1 MKILKKL
8 KSLKNVNLIQFIPL
22 IFVVSLVVNSVIG
35 YTEPKAIKTP
45 VTKTQEVE
53 AKSNEKSTTEKDK
66 TASNTSDVDLSK
78 INDGTYEGTGTGFR
92 GKIKVSVTVKGH
104 KITAI
109 RVLSKQDD
117 SAYFNRASS
126 GVIQSILN
134 KQSLKVDMVSGA
146 TYSSKGIIAAVK
158 NALTGEEDTSSAA
171 GAGSSAGKGSAKK
184 LAKAKESGTY
194 KDGTFIGTGKG
205 FRGTVKVAVT
215 IKNNKITK
223 IKVLSKKDDSAYF
236 NRAKSGVISRIIK
249 KQSTNVDTVSGATY
263 SSNGIISA
271 VRNALKKA
279 SVKKTD
285 SSKNKNTSTDSSKE
299 AKLKG
304 TYKDGTY
311 LGTGEGFGGNLTVS
325 VTIKNNRMTKIK
337 VVKNEGDDKTFLDNA
352 KGVITKMLKSQN
364 TDVDVV
370 SGATYSSK
378 GIIEAVKDALGK
390 AKIDNSDK
398 KTETTT
404 ENDKT
409 TETTTEEENHSS
421 TATTEEPKTEVS
433 TEENH
438 IKDGIYKGS
447 ATCRPDDDN
456 DFDAYELSLE
466 VVVKD
471 GKITAIQNVK
481 GSGSNY
487 ITANNGFI
495 KDAKN
500 TIIPKLLAG
509 KSTSEIDTVSGATCS
524 SKAILEAYKN
534 AVSKIK

>member
-8 KSLKNVNLIQFIPL
+8 KSLKNVNLVQFVPL
-22 IFVVSLVVNSVIG
+22 IFVVSLVVNSVTG
-35 YTEPKAIKTP
+35 YVAPKAIETP

-53 AKSNEKSTTEKDK
+53 AKNSEATATEKDK

-92 GKIKVSVTVKGH
+92 GQIKVSVTVKDH

-117 SAYFNRASS
+117 SAYFNRASA
-126 GVIQSILN
+126 GVIQGILN

-146 TYSSKGIIAAVK
+146 TYSSRGIIAAVK
-158 NALTGEEDTSSAA
+158 NALTGEEDNRSAA
-171 GAGSSAGKGSAKK
+171 GAGSSAGTGSAKK

-215 IKNNKITK
+215 IKNNKIKK
-223 IKVLSKKDDSAYF
+223 IKILSKKDDNAYF

-285 SSKNKNTSTDSSKE
+285 SSKNKNTGTNSSQN
-299 AKLKG
+299 AKLNG
-304 TYKDGTY
+304 SYKDGTY
-311 LGTGEGFGGNLTVS
+311 LGTGEGFGGKLTVS
-325 VTIKNNRMTKIK
+325 VTIKSNRMTKIK
-337 VVKNEGDDKTFLDNA
+337 VVKNEGDDKTFLENA

-364 TDVDVV
+364 TDVDVI

-378 GIIEAVKDALGK
+378 GIIEAVKDALSK
-390 AKIDNSDK
+390 AKIDNSNK
-398 KTETTT
+398 KPDATT
-404 ENDKT
+404 EDQKT
-409 TETTTEEENHSS
+409 TEATTEEENSS
-421 TATTEEPKTEVS
+421 ATATTEDQKTETS
-433 TEENH
+433 TEETKT
-438 IKDGIYKGS
+438 KDGTYKGS
-447 ATCRPDDDN
+447 AICHPDDDR
-456 DFDAYELSLE
+456 DFDDYELSLE

-500 TIIPKLLAG
+500 GIVPKLLAG

>member
-1 MKILKKL
+1 MKILKKF
-8 KSLKNVNLIQFIPL
+8 KSLKNLNLVQFVPL
-22 IFVVSLVVNSVIG
+22 IFVVSLVVNSVTG
-35 YTEPKAIKTP
+35 YTAPKAIETP

-53 AKSNEKSTTEKDK
+53 AKSSEKSTTEKDK

-78 INDGTYEGTGTGFR
+78 ISDGTYEGTGTGFR
-92 GKIKVSVTVKGH
+92 GQIKVSVTVKDH

-146 TYSSKGIIAAVK
+146 TYSSRGIIAAVK
-158 NALTGEEDTSSAA
+158 NALTGEEDNHSAA
-171 GAGSSAGKGSAKK
+171 GAGGSVGTGSAKK
-184 LAKAKESGTY
+184 LAKAKESGIY

-205 FRGTVKVAVT
+205 FRGTIKVAVT

-223 IKVLSKKDDSAYF
+223 IKVLSKKDDNAYF
-236 NRAKSGVISRIIK
+236 NRAKSGVIARIIK

-271 VRNALKKA
+271 VRDALKKA

-285 SSKNKNTSTDSSKE
+285 SNKNKNTSTDSSKE

-325 VTIKNNRMTKIK
+325 VTIKDNRMTKIK

-352 KGVITKMLKSQN
+352 KGVITKMLKNQN
-364 TDVDVV
+364 TDVDVI

-378 GIIEAVKDALGK
+378 GIIEAVKDALSK
-390 AKIDNSDK
+390 AKINNSDK
-398 KTETTT
+398 KPDATT
-404 ENDKT
+404 ENQKP
-409 TETTTEEENHSS
+409 EATTEEENHAS
-421 TATTEEPKTEVS
+421 TATTEEQKTETS
-433 TEENH
+433 TEENK
-438 IKDGIYKGS
+438 IKDGTYKGS
-447 ATCRPDDDN
+447 ATCHPDDDR
-456 DFDAYELSLE
+456 DFDAYELNLE

-471 GKITAIQNVK
+471 GRITAIQNVK

-500 TIIPKLLAG
+500 KIVPQLLAG
-509 KSTSEIDTVSGATCS
+509 KSTSEIDMVSGATCS
-524 SKAILEAYKN
+524 SKAILEAYKD